1 MKYLEE
7 LEEGSNDGIDVA
19 VKLTTE
25 APKNVQDPIFSRWG
39 TVLAA
44 IELFVD
50 TWITTYFVVI
60 AIKGDQRSGYYLQQI
75 ACALISLMN
84 NKSKPTMDGD
94 SIKDFTGSFS
104 SNHKGDSVKKLK
116 PGETPIC
123 LTVFYFLD
131 GFNKFFYQ
139 DMFNFLMKNDPFF
152 GDVLLA
158 SQLALEPKD
167 VM

>member
-1 MKYLEE
+1 MWARVVDKLRTDCHWQTSVFEKCKQSLEEFMKYLEE

-60 AIKGDQRSGYYLQQI
+60 AIKGDQRSGYYL
-75 ACALISLMN
+75 
-84 NKSKPTMDGD
+84 
-94 SIKDFTGSFS
+94 
-104 SNHKGDSVKKLK
+104 
-116 PGETPIC
+116 
-123 LTVFYFLD
+123 
-131 GFNKFFYQ
+131 
-139 DMFNFLMKNDPFF
+139 
-152 GDVLLA
+152 
-158 SQLALEPKD
+158 
-167 VM
+167 